1 MRVLFFAHIKDAVG
15 CPEVEWQV
23 AGPLSSAEVW
33 DRLISEFP
41 QLAGHRGSTRLAR
54 NGAYALDSD
63 LFQSSDEVALI
74 PPVSGG

>member
-1 MRVLFFAHIKDAVG
+1 MRVLFFAHIKDAAG
-15 CPEVEWQV
+15 CPEVEWEV
-23 AGPLSSAEVW
+23 ADSLSSAEVW

-54 NGAYALDSD
+54 NGAYATDNER
-63 LFQSSDEVALI
+63 FQPSDEVALI